1 LIDHVIT
8 VPSGNWDEW
17 DSLDLVTNLLEVRG
31 DLGFNFIESLLLV
44 VGSWGVHLVAAD
56 DHLLD
61 THGEGKKSVLS
72 GLTLLGPSGLELTG
86 WGGDHEDG
94 DIGLGGTGDHVLD
107 EISVAWSVDDGEDT
121 LLGLEFPEG
130 DIDGDTSFSLGLQF
144 VEDPSV
150 LEGGFTHLSSFLFE
164 LFDSS
169 LIDTT
174 ALVDQVTSGG
184 GFAGVD
190 MTDDDERN
198 VSLFFSHLRFGV

>member
-1 LIDHVIT
+1 MVI
-8 VPSGNWDEW
+8 P
-17 DSLDLVTNLLEVRG
+17 L
-31 DLGFNFIESLLLV
+31 
-44 VGSWGVHLVAAD
+44 
-56 DHLLD
+56 
-61 THGEGKKSVLS
+61 
-72 GLTLLGPSGLELTG
+72 
-86 WGGDHEDG
+86 
-94 DIGLGGTGDHVLD
+94 
-107 EISVAWSVDDGEDT
+107 
-121 LLGLEFPEG
+121 
-130 DIDGDTSFSLGLQF
+130 SLGLQF
-144 VEDPSV
+144 IEDPSV